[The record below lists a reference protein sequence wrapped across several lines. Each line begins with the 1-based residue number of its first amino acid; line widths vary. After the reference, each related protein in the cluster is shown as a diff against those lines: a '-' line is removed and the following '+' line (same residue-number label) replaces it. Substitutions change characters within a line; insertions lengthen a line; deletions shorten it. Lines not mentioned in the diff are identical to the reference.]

1 MIENLVGLS
10 QKFAEMAQ
18 FYVGSPYALARLQF
32 VYLKGTV

>member
-18 FYVGSPYALARLQF
+18 FYVGSPYALGYSLF
-32 VYLKGTV
+32 I